1 MEQDTQIRPSGE
13 TPILSRCNALNQGRT
28 GVPTTILRS
37 DTNILSKYFHLF
49 LSLSLSKKKKSNSCP
64 SWHPEPSTYDRGRVK
79 KGSRE
84 CWMCMANNYRAEE
97 SQGRKQSVRDQRRHR
112 HDWRFRDRSS
122 WEWWHTIRSVPIK
135 TKSWITDELVQQ

>member
-49 LSLSLSKKKKSNSCP
+49 LSLSQKKKSSLAIKLFSQTKCR
-64 SWHPEPSTYDRGRVK
+64 WSTEISYYVI
-79 KGSRE
+79 
-84 CWMCMANNYRAEE
+84 AEE
-97 SQGRKQSVRDQRRHR
+97 ER
-112 HDWRFRDRSS
+112 
-122 WEWWHTIRSVPIK
+122 
-135 TKSWITDELVQQ
+135 LNC